1 MSSTV
6 VNLIIQLLSGAVG
19 SGLLVRFLSQLNLGP
34 MGNLITGALG
44 GIAGGNILESLLG
57 SGAAATATGGD
68 LSSIL
73 TQIVGGGAGGPIL
86 TAIVAFLGNV
96 RASRRPAR

>member
-6 VNLIIQLLSGAVG
+6 VNLIIQLLSGAAG
-19 SGLLVRFLSQLNLGP
+19 SGLLAKFLSQLSLGP
-34 MGNLITGALG
+34 LGNLITGLAG
-44 GIAGGNILESLLG
+44 GVAGGNILGSLLG

-73 TQIVGGGAGGPIL
+73 TQIVGGGVGGPIL
-86 TAIVAFLGNV
+86 TAVVALIRNAMAGG
-96 RASRRPAR
+96 RTA